1 MTMAKFP
8 PPSVKSPYFSLQEAA
23 VDEFKPTVQMWN
35 LLRVKRIT
43 LLFKKRWPRL
53 NQFRTNCK
61 FLCPAENIPQKIA
74 VDLEQSGWTLESE
87 YACEFDVGPS
97 LKHPSKN
104 EISPL
109 HVRLFRHKLKDYI
122 T

>member
-8 PPSVKSPYFSLQEAA
+8 SLSVPSPYVSLQEAA
-23 VDEFKPTVQMWN
+23 VDEFKPTVQIWN
-35 LLRVKRIT
+35 R
-43 LLFKKRWPRL
+43 PSSPGGQL

-97 LKHPSKN
+97 LKHPSKD